1 MRTVIIFRDR
11 KKGTFTKGQRLENGQ
26 ISFYGADFC
35 GTWRLEQLENV
46 IKEHKEQNDIV
57 KVIED

>member
-11 KKGTFTKGQRLENGQ
+11 K
-26 ISFYGADFC
+26 S